1 MAGESARNCVSA
13 IPVVQGKGNENR
25 NRVIPILNDGQ
36 QIMLSKMNARTNIES
51 QTDYVG
57 RFSAM
62 PYCRANCKTR
72 SMFACAAVEGS

>member
-1 MAGESARNCVSA
+1 MSAVP
-13 IPVVQGKGNENR
+13 IVQGKGNENR
-25 NRVIPILNDGQ
+25 NRVIPILNDRH
-36 QIMLSKMNARTNIES
+36 QIMVSRMNAMTNIIEP
-51 QTDYVG
+51 QTDYMD